1 MYTPT
6 HTHTHTLTE
15 PGYYEDG
22 KFGIRIENVV
32 VIVPTETKYGSGYLT
47 MEPVTLVCGVCV
59 CVCVWERDYSLCTGA
74 YSAEDAWAKPPD
86 SWWGEVP

>member
-1 MYTPT
+1 MIICT
-6 HTHTHTLTE
+6 HTHTE

-47 MEPVTLVCGVCV
+47 MEPVTLVCVCLRACV
-59 CVCVWERDYSLCTGA
+59 CVYMYVCMYSILVYRCLF
-74 YSAEDAWAKPPD
+74 S
-86 SWWGEVP
+86 